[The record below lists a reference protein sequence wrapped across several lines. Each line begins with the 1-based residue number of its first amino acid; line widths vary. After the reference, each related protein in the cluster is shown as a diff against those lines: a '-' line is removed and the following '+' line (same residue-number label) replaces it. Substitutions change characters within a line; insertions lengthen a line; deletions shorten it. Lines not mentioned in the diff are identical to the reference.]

1 MNKDS
6 DKRQYIQHPIIVVN
20 GVYSRIMA
28 IMVFILMKALFF
40 AVFLSFS
47 LNYSASTKE
56 GSGEKEMSDRKP
68 RA

>member
-6 DKRQYIQHPIIVVN
+6 DKRQYIQHPIIMIN

-28 IMVFILMKALFF
+28 RVASVLMKVLFF

-47 LNYSASTKE
+47 SNYLASTKE

>member
-1 MNKDS
+1 MNKNS
-6 DKRQYIQHPIIVVN
+6 DKRQYIQHPIIMIN

-28 IMVFILMKALFF
+28 MVASVLMKALFF

-47 LNYSASTKE
+47 PNYLASTKE
-56 GSGEKEMSDRKP
+56 GPGEKEMSDRKP